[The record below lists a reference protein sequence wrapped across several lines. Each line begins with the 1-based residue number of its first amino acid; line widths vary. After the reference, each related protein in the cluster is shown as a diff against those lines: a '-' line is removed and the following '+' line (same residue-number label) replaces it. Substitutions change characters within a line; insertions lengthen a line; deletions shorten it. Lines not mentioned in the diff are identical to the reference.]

1 MPSIGHW
8 RKILNIRRQDDDKQ
22 LNAIILAKLDNEHV
36 YVQVSA
42 DMPTRLSEITRSAG
56 RPGQAVEARVV
67 DPSPSAVGASVRA

>member
-36 YVQVSA
+36 YVQVSPDKSQA
-42 DMPTRLSEITRSAG
+42 GGRHERHNGIRRFARSDSLTPRG
-56 RPGQAVEARVV
+56 
-67 DPSPSAVGASVRA
+67 